1 MNKIIFLILNPSRP
15 LITGMLSI
23 HPSQFSRGLDLLSLA
38 AGDASALKLE
48 TEVAEDYAKFYNH
61 GEGLLLVESI

>member
-1 MNKIIFLILNPSRP
+1 MILNPSRP

-38 AGDASALKLE
+38 AGDASALELE
-48 TEVAEDYAKFYNH
+48 TKVVEEYAKLYNH
-61 GEGLLLVESI
+61 GEGPYHGLLLVDIAY